1 MRDRGEELVDVHP
14 AVEESDQIVG
24 AVMHIDRH
32 PATLMHWPFPD
43 LDELTGPMGEGEV
56 WFTAAFSGGGKTTFV
71 VSVIEAWRT
80 AGRKVYV
87 MPLELDPK
95 RFRTYLACMEVGIR
109 PGDALSGALRG
120 DPSRDGDRAR
130 LKDAVHAQVK
140 AGFSDRV
147 RISGLDRI
155 DVKGL
160 EKGLKEAKAFGA
172 DVVIVD
178 HIDHIA
184 GGDRTNLYAE
194 SVKVNNAALSMA
206 RDNGLLLWFTSQLNM
221 EIARGGKDH
230 LAKFAP
236 PMEQHLMFPT
246 AKIQNATGILGLYRP
261 IRKRRPNEGEQE
273 YIASLKAARSGEI
286 DATDAL
292 EPGVVGVTAMKL
304 RNRGE
309 NTGKKITLGFDR
321 GRVVPLA
328 EKDRYQTGFGGRVHE
343 VYRG

>member
-1 MRDRGEELVDVHP
+1 MHNHGEELPPDVHP
-14 AVEESDQIVG
+14 AVEESNQIVG
-24 AVMHIDRH
+24 ALLHLDRH

-43 LDELTGPMGEGEV
+43 MDALTGPMGEGEV

-71 VSVIEAWRT
+71 VSTIEAWRSE
-80 AGRKVYV
+80 GRKIYV

-109 PGDALSGALRG
+109 PGDALSGALRD
-120 DPSRDGDRAR
+120 DPMREQDRER
-130 LKDAVHAQVK
+130 LKAAVRAQVR
-140 AGFSDRV
+140 AEFSERV

-155 DVKGL
+155 DVRGL

-184 GGDRTNLYAE
+184 GGDRTNLYTE

-206 RDNGLLLWFTSQLNM
+206 RDNGMLLWFTSQLNM

-236 PMEQHLMFPT
+236 PM
-246 AKIQNATGILGLYRP
+246 
-261 IRKRRPNEGEQE
+261 
-273 YIASLKAARSGEI
+273 
-286 DATDAL
+286 
-292 EPGVVGVTAMKL
+292 
-304 RNRGE
+304 
-309 NTGKKITLGFDR
+309 KK
-321 GRVVPLA
+321 
-328 EKDRYQTGFGGRVHE
+328 
-343 VYRG
+343 